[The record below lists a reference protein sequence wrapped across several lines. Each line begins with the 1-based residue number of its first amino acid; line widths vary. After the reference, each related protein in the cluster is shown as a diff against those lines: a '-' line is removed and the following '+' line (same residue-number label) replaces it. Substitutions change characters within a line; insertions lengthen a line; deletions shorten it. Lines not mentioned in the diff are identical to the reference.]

1 MPVFVQRMNAHD
13 RLMDGCPF
21 SLLLTAGGKVPVFVR
36 RSGFKLPR
44 DMASPLVMIGP
55 GTGLAP
61 FRAFLQ
67 VPINTAA
74 YELAVHHC
82 RCWSTACI
90 LAGSMAH
97 EGLLLAQKPGISNCA
112 QRHVLC

>member
-1 MPVFVQRMNAHD
+1 
-13 RLMDGCPF
+13 
-21 SLLLTAGGKVPVFVR
+21 VPVFVR

-67 VPINTAA
+67 VLFSISPRRVQNSA
-74 YELAVHHC
+74 
-82 RCWSTACI
+82 S
-90 LAGSMAH
+90 AGWM
-97 EGLLLAQKPGISNCA
+97 CT
-112 QRHVLC
+112 